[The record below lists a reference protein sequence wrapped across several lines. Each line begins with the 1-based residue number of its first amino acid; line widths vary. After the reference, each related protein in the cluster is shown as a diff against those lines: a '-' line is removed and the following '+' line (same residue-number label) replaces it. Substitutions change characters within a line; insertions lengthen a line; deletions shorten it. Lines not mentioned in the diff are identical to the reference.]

1 METKKIFKTKE
12 GVVLYA
18 EFNTNNDIQKLY
30 TSDKESIIKAL
41 IKDLFSI
48 NFVDVNMARML
59 LFLIDQIGI
68 TTDSVGNPAKTVL
81 RTNSRSH
88 QN

>member
-1 METKKIFKTKE
+1 METKIFETRE
-12 GVVLYA
+12 GAVLYA
-18 EFNTNNDIQKLY
+18 EFDENNNIQKLY

-41 IKDLFSI
+41 EEDLASI

-59 LFLIDQIGI
+59 LFLINQIGI